1 MMFLNRQA
9 SLKTLLL
16 SLAVLFSAHAAA
28 SVTINGTR
36 VIYNSSDREISV
48 KLTNNGKKPVLV
60 QSWIDNGDENAAP
73 DRIDVPFMLTPPI
86 NRVNGEKGQ
95 TLRISYT
102 GSRLLP
108 ADRESVYWLNVME
121 IPAVNETEANRLQ
134 IALRTRIKLF
144 YRPAAL
150 VDRDKASEAGEKIV
164 WSRSNGALQARNDS
178 PYYVSLASVTVSAQ
192 GKTHS
197 VDGKMIPPM
206 GQVSFS
212 DSRLPDLTQG
222 AVIRYEYI
230 NDWGAVRQKESRHGS

>member
-1 MMFLNRQA
+1 MFLHRQA
-9 SLKTLLL
+9 PLKTLLL
-16 SLAVLFSAHAAA
+16 SLAVLFSAHATA
-28 SVTINGTR
+28 SVTVSGTR
-36 VIYNSSDREISV
+36 VIYNSAEKEISV
-48 KLTNNGKKPVLV
+48 RLTNNGKKPVLV
-60 QSWIDNGDENAAP
+60 QSWIDSGDENAAP
-73 DRIDVPFMLTPPI
+73 DRIDVPFTLTPPI

-102 GSRLLP
+102 GSQPLA

-121 IPAVNETEANRLQ
+121 IPAVNETQANRLQ

-150 VDRDKASEAGEKIV
+150 ADREKASKAAEQIV
-164 WSRSNGALQARNDS
+164 WSRSNGALLARNDS
-178 PYYVSLASVTVSAQ
+178 PYFVSLASVTVSAQ

-197 VDGKMIPPM
+197 VDGKMIPPK

-212 DSRLPDLTQG
+212 DSKLPALTQG

-230 NDWGAVRQKESRHGS
+230 NDWGAVRQKESRYGS